1 MDSRL
6 SALARYFLSRGDAAG
21 VLPNAIDP
29 KLLPYVFVL
38 EIEAGPK
45 LRVRL
50 AGTAL
55 DIAFHPGLVGR
66 YMEDFIHGPRGE
78 EVLRGFHDCA
88 TSHAPVWMRQV
99 VRIKNKAPRFVEGI
113 AVFLAPDRIFGGL
126 LVGET
131 QDGIADTAF
140 LRRPLSV
147 ALAGDAVPRNPPSGA
162 DPAKT

>member
-6 SALARYFLSRGDAAG
+6 SALAGYFLSRAAAAD
-21 VLPNAIDP
+21 VLPSAIDA
-29 KLLPYVFVL
+29 KLLPHVFVL
-38 EIEAGPK
+38 EVEAGPR

-55 DIAFHPGLVGR
+55 DNAFHPGLVGC

-78 EVLRGFHDCA
+78 EVLRAFHDCA

-99 VRIKNKAPRFVEGI
+99 VRIKNKVPRFVEGI

-126 LVGET
+126 LVGEMR
-131 QDGIADTAF
+131 DGFADTTF
-140 LRRPLSV
+140 QRCPLR
-147 ALAGDAVPRNPPSGA
+147 
-162 DPAKT
+162 

>member
-6 SALARYFLSRGDAAG
+6 GELARYFLSCASAADVVPG
-21 VLPNAIDP
+21 AIDP
-29 KLLPYVFVL
+29 KLLPHVFVL
-38 EIEAGPK
+38 EVEAGPR

-55 DIAFHPGLVGR
+55 DNAFHPGLVGC

-88 TSHAPVWMRQV
+88 TSHTPVWMRQV
-99 VRIKNKAPRFVEGI
+99 VRIKNKPPRFVEGI
-113 AVFLAPDRIFGGL
+113 AVFLAPNRIFGGL

-131 QDGIADTAF
+131 EEEITDVAFQRCNFAAMPPGDIA
-140 LRRPLSV
+140 RC
-147 ALAGDAVPRNPPSGA
+147 ALPHG
-162 DPAKT
+162 T